1 MSMHEHHHSS
11 ECKELLGQ
19 LSDYI
24 DGELEAAICAEIE
37 AHLAQC
43 HDCRV
48 LVDTTRKTVL
58 LYRQKE
64 QENELK
70 LSPDITSR
78 LWTALENEDCITPNS
93 D

>member
-1 MSMHEHHHSS
+1 MSTHKHHHSA

-19 LSDYI
+19 LGDYI

-37 AHLAQC
+37 NHLAQC
-43 HDCRV
+43 DDCRV

-58 LYRQKE
+58 LYRHHQ
-64 QENELK
+64 QENEVK
-70 LSPDITSR
+70 LSPDITNR
-78 LWTALENEDCITPNS
+78 LWAALENEDCIPPT